1 MATAD
6 ESIIIGKLRGML
18 GRELVFRHWDGKLIV
33 SKAPAP
39 QKRKPSRQQAK
50 TREQFSLAT
59 RYAKKACKNPERAA
73 AYESTLKPRQNVYSR
88 ALQDFITPP
97 RVLGIHFREYHGQPG
112 NPVLITAT
120 DDFKVKDLYV
130 EIYSSEGRLLE
141 KGKAG
146 AIPESTQWLYTAIKV
161 NNQVA
166 GTVIKAIAVDIP
178 GNEGSLEITLD

>member
-33 SKAPAP
+33 SKAPGP
-39 QKRKPSRQQAK
+39 QKRKASRQQAK
-50 TREQFSLAT
+50 TRERFSLAT
-59 RYAKKACKNPERAA
+59 RYAKKACKNPERAT
-73 AYESTLKPRQNVYSR
+73 AYQTALKPRQNVYSR

-97 RVLGIHFREYHGQPG
+97 KVLGIYSREYRGQPG

-120 DDFKVKDLYV
+120 DDFMVKDLYV
-130 EIYSSEGRLLE
+130 ENYSPQGLIIE
-141 KGKAG
+141 KGKAT
-146 AIPESTQWLYTAIKV
+146 AIPESTQWLYTTTRA

-178 GNEGSLEITLD
+178 ENEGSLEIKV